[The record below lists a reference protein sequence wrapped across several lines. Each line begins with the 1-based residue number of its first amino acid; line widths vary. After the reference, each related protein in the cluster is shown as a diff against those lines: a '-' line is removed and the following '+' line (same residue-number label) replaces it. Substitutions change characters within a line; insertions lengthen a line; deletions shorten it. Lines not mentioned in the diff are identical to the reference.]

1 MLISIIILKLE
12 TIDRLVQFDDVLT
25 LKIMK
30 T

>member
-12 TIDRLVQFDDVLT
+12 TIDKLVEFDDALILKT
-25 LKIMK
+25 LK